1 MIGQSQSMG
10 VGAATGQSREA
21 HRTFTNAKI
30 QRTFEK
36 RRATGNLVK
45 DKSMKLRQSV
55 ESRLKPLEAEE
66 IIRSSAHIA
75 SNYHHKAVY
84 DCKQM
89 QVSLDS
95 IISQFQSLD

>member
-1 MIGQSQSMG
+1 MEKQGMIGQSQSMG
-10 VGAATGQSREA
+10 VGANVGQSNREA

-36 RRATGNLVK
+36 RRATVVK
-45 DKSMKLRQSV
+45 DKSMRLRQSV

-84 DCKQM
+84 DCK
-89 QVSLDS
+89 
-95 IISQFQSLD
+95 